1 MPDGIDEKVRDR
13 SGRGSGYPRPVA
25 APKRYGVPSE
35 SDLEAYLFDFGL
47 DRRAHDELASA

>member
-13 SGRGSGYPRPVA
+13 WGRGSGYPRPVA

-47 DRRAHDELASA
+47 DRRAHDELISA